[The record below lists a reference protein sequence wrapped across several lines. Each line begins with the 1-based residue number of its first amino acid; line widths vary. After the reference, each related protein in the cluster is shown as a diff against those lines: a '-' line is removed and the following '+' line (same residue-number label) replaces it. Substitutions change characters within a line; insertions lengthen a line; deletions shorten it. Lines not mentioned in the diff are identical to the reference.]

1 MHAFQTLKVSPSD
14 NSQTIRR
21 AYLDAIR
28 RHPPES
34 APQAFK
40 RITHAYEQIDTEEKR
55 IKLTNGLLSTPA
67 DHFHSPMEAVAEFLK
82 ADIDPTPPTE
92 EQFYKFLQS

>member
-1 MHAFQTLKVSPSD
+1 MHAFHTLKVSPSD
-14 NSQTIRR
+14 NSETIRQ

-34 APQAFK
+34 DPKAFK

-55 IKLTNGLLSTPA
+55 IRLTNGLLSNSA
-67 DHFHSPMEAVAEFLK
+67 EHFDSPMEAVAEFLK
-82 ADIDPTPPTE
+82 ADLDPSPPSE